1 MFAKEHLH
9 KKIHLHWLIVQI
21 LGEKVKK
28 KKIKKFSL
36 SFWQMEA
43 TLDKLFVCTV
53 KSNILRCR
61 SILSLQRATKWI
73 LTGPGISP
81 QQFEKLEK
89 LVASV
94 NYVTGLTIK

>member
-43 TLDKLFVCTV
+43 TLDKIVCLYSKV
-53 KSNILRCR
+53 KYIALQVYSFSATCHKVDFNWSWNITT
-61 SILSLQRATKWI
+61 A
-73 LTGPGISP
+73 
-81 QQFEKLEK
+81 
-89 LVASV
+89 V
-94 NYVTGLTIK
+94 

>member
-43 TLDKLFVCTV
+43 TLDKIVCLYSKV
-53 KSNILRCR
+53 KYNTLQVYSF
-61 SILSLQRATKWI
+61 LQRAKKWLFNWSWNI
-73 LTGPGISP
+73 TTA
-81 QQFEKLEK
+81 
-89 LVASV
+89 V
-94 NYVTGLTIK
+94 